1 MKLITQTIKKMVI
14 LWLGLSVIPAVYYW
28 HLTKESH
35 AFLLENM
42 VSQGEQFLSFV
53 DERASNQYAQDRK
66 TFHRLSHSI
75 LLKDFALSG
84 DDKLREYLL
93 NQWVTTSANSKFFY
107 QLRYLDTV
115 GQEIIR
121 VDYTDKM
128 MEPYVVPANEL
139 QFKGERDYFLYAKQL
154 TEGEIGY
161 FGLDIE
167 YEHGKPVIPYLP
179 GFRIIYPIDDHGQ
192 RLGYFIANLNVMNLI
207 SIMTA
212 NTQQFSVD
220 FVDHNGDFLLS
231 SDTKKLFG
239 QLVTERAQFNLRKTN
254 PDLWQKIQDTPLQR
268 GSLFNQNGMYIFRP
282 FYTRLFETPG
292 GLTLIT
298 LIPQYKIQQAFASRD
313 QNVRSDT
320 LIMWILIGIIAGIL
334 ALLWETYLRNHEAQ
348 TFNRVVM
355 DNSGAV
361 VMTDE
366 DQRILQANSRFCQMI
381 NKEPVELQGQFISD
395 IQLSAAKYRTM
406 QRQLKEQ
413 SSWSGEL
420 LIKSDEA
427 QIVCKVDAKAIS
439 GKMRKVRYYVYS
451 FNDISDQH
459 QAILNLK
466 EESERD
472 PGTALWNKK
481 KFNQTLSHYS
491 RLQERYRDSEKF
503 TLAIIDIDNFKQIN
517 DNYGH
522 DIGDKVILLLA
533 TKLTSLLRDTDFISR
548 IGGDEFA
555 VILQHVDTHT
565 AFNMM
570 ERIAHAI
577 QADAECLTTVSIG
590 LADITANHKQS
601 FINADKALYRS
612 KNKGKNCVSAHG
624 FEQFRLID
632 NAHPD

>member
-1 MKLITQTIKKMVI
+1 
-14 LWLGLSVIPAVYYW
+14 
-28 HLTKESH
+28 
-35 AFLLENM
+35 
-42 VSQGEQFLSFV
+42 
-53 DERASNQYAQDRK
+53 
-66 TFHRLSHSI
+66 
-75 LLKDFALSG
+75 
-84 DDKLREYLL
+84 
-93 NQWVTTSANSKFFY
+93 
-107 QLRYLDTV
+107 
-115 GQEIIR
+115 
-121 VDYTDKM
+121 
-128 MEPYVVPANEL
+128 
-139 QFKGERDYFLYAKQL
+139 
-154 TEGEIGY
+154 
-161 FGLDIE
+161 
-167 YEHGKPVIPYLP
+167 
-179 GFRIIYPIDDHGQ
+179 
-192 RLGYFIANLNVMNLI
+192 
-207 SIMTA
+207 
-212 NTQQFSVD
+212 
-220 FVDHNGDFLLS
+220 
-231 SDTKKLFG
+231 
-239 QLVTERAQFNLRKTN
+239 
-254 PDLWQKIQDTPLQR
+254 
-268 GSLFNQNGMYIFRP
+268 
-282 FYTRLFETPG
+282 
-292 GLTLIT
+292 
-298 LIPQYKIQQAFASRD
+298 
-313 QNVRSDT
+313 
-320 LIMWILIGIIAGIL
+320 
-334 ALLWETYLRNHEAQ
+334 
-348 TFNRVVM
+348 
-355 DNSGAV
+355 
-361 VMTDE
+361 MTDE

-570 ERIAHAI
+570 ERIARAI